1 MRYLVS
7 ALLCLTTPL
16 LAESIQ
22 NVEFQLP
29 KSQNG
34 WEVGNKMENEQ
45 ATTVI
50 YQEKGQDKGMM
61 PNGWFGANYSKL
73 KSDPKDTASIENAL
87 KNQLPDK
94 KVEFAVLSQDDNSLL
109 YEWGVKDGEKEIMH
123 GWGRGFSTKDGT
135 VVLGYQTINV
145 NHLDSERSNW
155 LPVLKNAKVVN

>member
-1 MRYLVS
+1 MRYVM
-7 ALLCLTTPL
+7 ATLLCLTAPL

-29 KSQNG
+29 KSEKG
-34 WEVGNKMENEQ
+34 WEVGNKMENDQ

-50 YQEKGQDKGMM
+50 YKEKGNDHAQK
-61 PNGWFGANYSKL
+61 GWFGANFSKM
-73 KSDPKDTASIENAL
+73 KSDPKDAASIENAL
-87 KNQLPDK
+87 RNQLPDK

-123 GWGRGFSTKDGT
+123 GWGRGFSTKNGT

-145 NHLDSERSNW
+145 NHLDTERTHW
-155 LPVLKNAKVVN
+155 LPVLQNAKIAN